1 MVLHIKMN
9 YSTQY
14 IAQHLK
20 DARESIGLS
29 QRELSARSGVPQS
42 HISKIESGNVDLRL
56 SSLVAIAR
64 VLELELALIPRKYL
78 SAVNS
83 IVGRAKGS
91 TYEGEPPRPAY
102 NLDGE
107 E

>member
-1 MVLHIKMN
+1 MVLRIKMR

-14 IAQHLK
+14 IAEQLK
-20 DARESIGLS
+20 KTRENMGLS

-42 HISKIESGNVDLRL
+42 HLSKIESGNVDLRL

-83 IVGRAKGS
+83 IVGSAGS
-91 TYEGEPPRPAY
+91 ETGGKPPRPAY
-102 NLDGE
+102 SLDGE
-107 E
+107 D

>member
-1 MVLHIKMN
+1 MI

-14 IAQHLK
+14 IAQQMK
-20 DARESIGLS
+20 ETRGNMGLS
-29 QRELSARSGVPQS
+29 QRELSARAGVPQS

-56 SSLVAIAR
+56 SSLVAISRA
-64 VLELELALIPRKYL
+64 LELELALVPRKYL

-83 IVGRAKGS
+83 MVDGAKSATDGK
-91 TYEGEPPRPAY
+91 PPRPAY
-102 NLDGE
+102 SLDGE

>member
-1 MVLHIKMN
+1 MVLHINMR

-14 IAQHLK
+14 ISQQLK
-20 DARESIGLS
+20 KTRENRGLS
-29 QRELSARSGVPQS
+29 QRELSAKSGVPQS

-83 IVGRAKGS
+83 IVGSADSEAGGK
-91 TYEGEPPRPAY
+91 PPRPAY
-102 NLDGE
+102 SLDGE

>member
-1 MVLHIKMN
+1 MN

-14 IAQHLK
+14 IAQQLK
-20 DARESIGLS
+20 KSRENMGLS
-29 QRELSARSGVPQS
+29 QRELSARAGVPQS

-64 VLELELALIPRKYL
+64 ALELELALIPRKYV

-83 IVGRAKGS
+83 IVGSAGS
-91 TYEGEPPRPAY
+91 ETSGQPPRPAY

>member
-1 MVLHIKMN
+1 MELRIKMN

-14 IAQHLK
+14 IAQQLK
-20 DARESIGLS
+20 ETRENMGIS
-29 QRELSARSGVPQS
+29 QRELSTRAGVPQS

-56 SSLVAIAR
+56 SSLVAISR
-64 VLELELALIPRKYL
+64 VLELELALIPRKYF

-83 IVGRAKGS
+83 IIDGASSETSGQ
-91 TYEGEPPRPAY
+91 PPRPAY
-102 NLDGE
+102 SLDGE

>member
-1 MVLHIKMN
+1 MN

-14 IAQHLK
+14 IAQQLK
-20 DARESIGLS
+20 KSRENLGLS
-29 QRELSARSGVPQS
+29 QRELSTRAGVPQS

-64 VLELELALIPRKYL
+64 ALELELALIPRKYV

-83 IVGRAKGS
+83 IVGSVGS
-91 TYEGEPPRPAY
+91 ETSGQPPRPY
-102 NLDGE
+102 
-107 E
+107 

>member
-1 MVLHIKMN
+1 MVSRIKMS

-14 IAQHLK
+14 IAQQLK
-20 DARESIGLS
+20 ETRENMGLS
-29 QRELSARSGVPQS
+29 QRELSARTGVPQS
-42 HISKIESGNVDLRL
+42 HISKIEGGNVNLRL

-64 VLELELALIPRKYL
+64 ALELELALIPRKYL

-83 IVGRAKGS
+83 IVDGVNSETGGK
-91 TYEGEPPRPAY
+91 PPRPAY
-102 NLDGE
+102 SLNGE

>member
-1 MVLHIKMN
+1 MS

-14 IAQHLK
+14 IAQQLK
-20 DARESIGLS
+20 KSRKNMGIS
-29 QRELSARSGVPQS
+29 QRELSARAGVPQS

-56 SSLVAIAR
+56 SSLVAISR

-83 IVGRAKGS
+83 IVGSADSETG
-91 TYEGEPPRPAY
+91 GLPPRPAY
-102 NLDGE
+102 SLDGE

>member
-1 MVLHIKMN
+1 MS

-14 IAQHLK
+14 IAQQLK
-20 DARESIGLS
+20 ETRQNRRIS

-42 HISKIESGNVDLRL
+42 HISKIEGGNVDLRL

-64 VLELELALIPRKYL
+64 VLELEFALVPRKYL

-83 IVGRAKGS
+83 IVDS
-91 TYEGEPPRPAY
+91 VSGETGGQPPRPSY

>member
-1 MVLHIKMN
+1 MS

-14 IAQHLK
+14 IAQQLK
-20 DARESIGLS
+20 KSRENMGLS
-29 QRELSARSGVPQS
+29 QRELSARAGVPQS

-56 SSLVAIAR
+56 SSLVAISR

-83 IVGRAKGS
+83 IVGSADSEAG
-91 TYEGEPPRPAY
+91 GLPPRPAY
-102 NLDGE
+102 SLDGE

>member
-1 MVLHIKMN
+1 MALRIKMS

-14 IAQHLK
+14 IAQQLK
-20 DARESIGLS
+20 EARENRRIS
-29 QRELSARSGVPQS
+29 QRELSTRSGVPQS
-42 HISKIESGNVDLRL
+42 HISKIEGGNVDLRL

-64 VLELELALIPRKYL
+64 ALELEFVLVPRKYL

-83 IVGRAKGS
+83 IVGSASSENG
-91 TYEGEPPRPAY
+91 GQPHRPAY
-102 NLDGE
+102 SLDVE

>member
-1 MVLHIKMN
+1 MS

-14 IAQHLK
+14 IAQQLK
-20 DARESIGLS
+20 KSRENMGLS
-29 QRELSARSGVPQS
+29 QRELSARAGVPQS
-42 HISKIESGNVDLRL
+42 HLSKIESGNVDLRL

-64 VLELELALIPRKYL
+64 VLELELALIPRKYV

-83 IVGRAKGS
+83 IVGSAGS
-91 TYEGEPPRPAY
+91 ENGEQPPRPAY

>member
-1 MVLHIKMN
+1 MN

-14 IAQHLK
+14 ISQKLK
-20 DARESIGLS
+20 KSRKNMGLS
-29 QRELSARSGVPQS
+29 QRALSERAGVPQS

-56 SSLVAIAR
+56 SSLVALSR

-83 IVGRAKGS
+83 IVGGANSEAGGK
-91 TYEGEPPRPAY
+91 PPRPAY
-102 NLDGE
+102 SLDGE

>member
-1 MVLHIKMN
+1 MS

-14 IAQHLK
+14 ISQHLK
-20 DARESIGLS
+20 KTRENKGLS

-42 HISKIESGNVDLRL
+42 HISKIENGNVDLRL

-83 IVGRAKGS
+83 IVASADSKTGKK
-91 TYEGEPPRPAY
+91 PPRPAY
-102 NLDGE
+102 SLDGE

>member
-1 MVLHIKMN
+1 MVLRIKMN

-14 IAQHLK
+14 IAQQLK
-20 DARESIGLS
+20 ETRENMGIS
-29 QRELSARSGVPQS
+29 QRELSTRAGVPQS

-56 SSLVAIAR
+56 SSLVAISR

-78 SAVNS
+78 AAVNS
-83 IVGRAKGS
+83 IIDGASSKNG
-91 TYEGEPPRPAY
+91 GKPPRPAY
-102 NLDGE
+102 SLDGE

>member
-1 MVLHIKMN
+1 MN

-14 IAQHLK
+14 IAQQLK
-20 DARESIGLS
+20 KSRENMGLS
-29 QRELSARSGVPQS
+29 QRELSTRAGVPQS

-64 VLELELALIPRKYL
+64 ALELELALIPRKYV

-83 IVGRAKGS
+83 IVGSADSETSGQ
-91 TYEGEPPRPAY
+91 PPRPAY
-102 NLDGE
+102 SLDGE

>member
-1 MVLHIKMN
+1 MN

-14 IAQHLK
+14 IAQQLK
-20 DARESIGLS
+20 KSRENMGLS
-29 QRELSARSGVPQS
+29 QRELSTRAGVPQS

-64 VLELELALIPRKYL
+64 ALELELALIPRKYV

-83 IVGRAKGS
+83 IVGSAGS
-91 TYEGEPPRPAY
+91 ETSGQPPRPAY
-102 NLDGE
+102 SLDGE